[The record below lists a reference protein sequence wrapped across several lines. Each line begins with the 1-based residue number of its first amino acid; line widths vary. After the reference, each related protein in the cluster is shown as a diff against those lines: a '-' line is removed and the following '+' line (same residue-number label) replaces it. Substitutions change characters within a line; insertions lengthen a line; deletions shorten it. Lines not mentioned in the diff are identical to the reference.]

1 MADLSL
7 LINEMLHTSHIWQYE
22 GSLTVP
28 PCTEGIVWNMIAEVQ
43 PISRRQ
49 LEMLATF
56 TQRTE
61 SLKTNSANPY
71 NSGGNN
77 RAVQPLNERMLFIF
91 EAEEIQEPDPERDS
105 KGLYEYQN
113 GGEDWPE
120 LYPDS
125 DCGIGM
131 NQSPIDLIPSMARSD
146 PDIAIKL
153 LNYDTIMAIKDP
165 LEQSLDPESLVK
177 EAETNWDVSFSG
189 VNELADFIRRDAD
202 GAVFEFKP
210 AGIHLHAPSEHTVNG
225 KLYDAEFHIVHAD
238 AAGNLSVLGILFDRM
253 VADQDSP
260 FVMNVL
266 DAHDTRDLPVEDR
279 VALDLTTLINKH
291 LDTTHLYQY
300 DGSLT
305 TPPCSEGVR
314 WNVLAQPQ
322 PISTA

>member
-1 MADLSL
+1 MPVGLQIHQPSEHTINGTPSDAELQIYHVDDMGNMSAVGIFFDRSFGNEDNAFVESIFNAYRTRDEEPEWKEEADLTL
-7 LINEMLHTSHIWQYE
+7 LINEMLHTKHIWQYQ
-22 GSLTVP
+22 GSMTTP
-28 PCTEGIVWNMIAEVQ
+28 PCAEGVTWNLIAEVQ

-91 EAEEIQEPDPERDS
+91 EAEESQEPDPERDS

-131 NQSPIDLIPSMARSD
+131 MQSPIDLIPSMARTD

-153 LNYDTIMAIKDP
+153 LNYDTVMAIKDP
-165 LEQSLDPESLVK
+165 LEQSLDPDSL
-177 EAETNWDVSFSG
+177 
-189 VNELADFIRRDAD
+189 
-202 GAVFEFKP
+202 
-210 AGIHLHAPSEHTVNG
+210 
-225 KLYDAEFHIVHAD
+225 
-238 AAGNLSVLGILFDRM
+238 
-253 VADQDSP
+253 Q
-260 FVMNVL
+260 
-266 DAHDTRDLPVEDR
+266 
-279 VALDLTTLINKH
+279 
-291 LDTTHLYQY
+291 
-300 DGSLT
+300 
-305 TPPCSEGVR
+305 
-314 WNVLAQPQ
+314 
-322 PISTA
+322 